1 MATLGVIPLLS
12 DMFWVKPRGKPT
24 LPSPAGERSGLSS
37 VASAPGNCHKIRAR
51 LLHLCD
57 GRKRRLTPAVEA
69 LSTYGSQAITTQQ
82 TMKTRLANSSLI
94 LALAVCGIL
103 SFAGC
108 ASMETDNT
116 KSLLSE
122 AGFRTRTP
130 QTAKQ
135 KELYAALPSNKVE
148 RASVKGKVFYV
159 FKDEKAGVAYV
170 GGEAE
175 HQRYQ
180 QLSTQR
186 HVAQAAE
193 EEMNPS
199 LATRWN
205 NQWGARREP

>member
-1 MATLGVIPLLS
+1 
-12 DMFWVKPRGKPT
+12 
-24 LPSPAGERSGLSS
+24 
-37 VASAPGNCHKIRAR
+37 
-51 LLHLCD
+51 
-57 GRKRRLTPAVEA
+57 
-69 LSTYGSQAITTQQ
+69 
-82 TMKTRLANSSLI
+82 MKMRIVSSSLI
-94 LALAVCGIL
+94 LALAACGTIF
-103 SFAGC
+103 FAGC

-135 KELYAALPSNKVE
+135 KELYAELPSNKVE

-159 FKDEKAGVAYV
+159 FKDEKAGVVYV

-186 HVAQAAE
+186 HVTQAAE
-193 EEMNPS
+193 EQMNPS

-205 NQWGARREP
+205 NQWGPRREP

>member
-1 MATLGVIPLLS
+1 
-12 DMFWVKPRGKPT
+12 
-24 LPSPAGERSGLSS
+24 
-37 VASAPGNCHKIRAR
+37 
-51 LLHLCD
+51 
-57 GRKRRLTPAVEA
+57 LTPTIEA
-69 LSTYGSQAITTQQ
+69 LSTYGLQAITTQR
-82 TMKTRLANSSLI
+82 TMKMRIVTSSLI
-94 LALAVCGIL
+94 LALAACGTIF
-103 SFAGC
+103 FAGC

-135 KELYAALPSNKVE
+135 KELYAELPSNKVE

-193 EEMNPS
+193 EQMNPS

-205 NQWGARREP
+205 NQWGPRREP

>member
-1 MATLGVIPLLS
+1 LAACGTI
-12 DMFWVKPRGKPT
+12 FY
-24 LPSPAGERSGLSS
+24 AGR
-37 VASAPGNCHKIRAR
+37 ASI
-51 LLHLCD
+51 
-57 GRKRRLTPAVEA
+57 
-69 LSTYGSQAITTQQ
+69 
-82 TMKTRLANSSLI
+82 
-94 LALAVCGIL
+94 
-103 SFAGC
+103 
-108 ASMETDNT
+108 ETDNT

-130 QTAKQ
+130 TDRKAKGT
-135 KELYAALPSNKVE
+135 LCRASSNKVE

-193 EEMNPS
+193 EQMNPS

-205 NQWGARREP
+205 NQWGPRREP